1 MQEEYTGTLLEDGH
15 ISIPPEIVN
24 RLQIRKGSKLRIRVE
39 PEKTSNKDRI
49 LHYAGLLS
57 DLSDEEEKKFEESVQ
72 RRSLLSSLRTAFRHE
87 LLDFRQ
93 KKGMSARPA
102 PRKLGILAMKMIF

>member
-24 RLQIRKGSKLRIRVE
+24 RLQLRKGSKLRIRVE
-39 PEKTSNKDRI
+39 LEKTSNKDRI

-57 DLSDEEEKKFEESVQ
+57 DLTNEEEREFNESIE
-72 RRSLLSSLRTAFRHE
+72 RRIIIG
-87 LLDFRQ
+87 DQ
-93 KKGMSARPA
+93 
-102 PRKLGILAMKMIF
+102 I